1 MIKNK
6 FQLIGNGKNE
16 SLKNARKLALES
28 LECAVDS
35 VNPKTIV
42 KRQVSIVESYLKVGD
57 DSYNLDL
64 FEHIFIIGGGKA
76 GGPMA
81 EALEEILGSKITK
94 GIVNVPHDSH
104 YETKIVELHGASHPL
119 PDAASVEG
127 TKLILDIAEKAGE
140 SDLIICLISGGG
152 SSLMCYPRE
161 GITLAEKKE
170 LNNALIKS
178 GASIQEINSVRKH
191 LSNFKG
197 GWLAKRAY
205 PTTVVNIILSD
216 VVGDPLDTIAS
227 GPTVPDETTFAD
239 ARSVLEKYDLWTNLS
254 PSIKQILIDGEKGLI
269 KETPKVN
276 DKAFGKVHNFI
287 IGNNRT
293 ASTAALDYL
302 RSKGLNTVLL
312 TCTLEG
318 EAKFAGS
325 LLGSIANE
333 LLVSGNPVPKP
344 AAIVVGGET
353 TVKVLGDG
361 LGGRNQELALAAA
374 LSISRDP
381 KSNVVIA
388 SLGTDGVD
396 GPTDAAG
403 AILDVNTYSKASEL
417 GIRPETFLL
426 KNDSYHFFSE
436 LRDLIFTGKTGTNV
450 NDISLIVVL

>member
-6 FQLIGNGKNE
+6 FQLISNGENE
-16 SLKNARKLALES
+16 SLKNARRLVLES
-28 LECAVDS
+28 FECAVDS

-42 KRQVSIVESYLKVGD
+42 KRWVSIVESLLKVGD
-57 DSYNLDL
+57 NSYNLDL
-64 FEHIFIIGGGKA
+64 FEHIFVIGGGKA

-81 EALEEILGSKITK
+81 EALEELLGSQITK
-94 GIVNVPHDSH
+94 GIVNVPHGSH

-119 PDAASVEG
+119 PDASSVEG
-127 TKLILDIAEKAGE
+127 TKMILDIADKAGE
-140 SDLIICLISGGG
+140 SDLIVCLISGGG

-161 GITLAEKKE
+161 GITLVEKKE
-170 LNNALIKS
+170 LNSALIKS
-178 GASIQEINSVRKH
+178 GATIKEINCVRKH

-205 PTTVVNIILSD
+205 PATIVNIILSD

-227 GPTVPDETTFAD
+227 GPTVPDETTFTD
-239 ARSVLEKYDLWTNLS
+239 AKSVLEKYDLWTNL
-254 PSIKQILIDGEKGLI
+254 PASIKRILIDGEKGLI
-269 KETPKVN
+269 QETPKVN
-276 DKAFGKVHNFI
+276 DKAFGKVHNFV

-293 ASTAALDYL
+293 ASTAAFDYL
-302 RSKGLNTVLL
+302 RSQGLNTALL

-318 EAKFAGS
+318 EAKFAGR
-325 LLGSIANE
+325 LLSSIANE
-333 LLVSGNPVPKP
+333 ILVSGNPVPKP

-374 LSISRDP
+374 LSIRRDP

-388 SLGTDGVD
+388 SLGTDGID

-403 AILDVNTYSKASEL
+403 AIADVNTCSKASEM
-417 GIRPETFLL
+417 GIRPENFLL